1 MCNVTQQ
8 RLLGKDI
15 AGMSYKAIIF
25 DYDGTIADTERVV
38 YRCWREV
45 FREHGQDLPLSE
57 WAQVVGAAT
66 DAVDPYQMLE
76 AKLGTPVDREA
87 VAASRRALEKE
98 LLTAEPMRPG
108 VRELILEAHRHRF
121 RLAVASNSPARWVYD
136 GLSLYGIA
144 HLFHTVC
151 TPDDGVSPKPAPD
164 LYLLAAQ
171 RLAVAPS
178 EAIAVEDSPHG
189 AAAALAG
196 GLACVVVPSELTA
209 DRGFPER
216 CVRLATLE
224 GVSLDRLLAEV
235 RALSSL

>member
-1 MCNVTQQ
+1 MP
-8 RLLGKDI
+8 
-15 AGMSYKAIIF
+15 YKAIVF

-38 YRCWREV
+38 YHCWREV

-57 WAQVVGAAT
+57 WVRAVGAAS

-76 AKLGTPVDREA
+76 AKLGMPVDREA
-87 VAASRRALEKE
+87 IASFRRPLEKK

-108 VRELILEAHRHRF
+108 VRELLLEAHRRGL
-121 RLAVASNSPARWVYD
+121 RLAVASNSPAEWVHN

-144 HLFHTVC
+144 HLFQTVC

-164 LYLLAAQ
+164 LYLLAAE
-171 RLAVAPS
+171 RLGVAPS

-196 GLACVVVPSELTA
+196 GLACVVVPSELTE
-209 DRGFPER
+209 DRAFPEG
-216 CVRLATLE
+216 CVRLPSLE
-224 GVSLDRLLAEV
+224 GVSLDRLLAEA
-235 RALSSL
+235 RASSPSRLRHKE